1 MDNQEIVEMTADTED
16 VAVMDNRDVEIV
28 NPEDSDYDDSHKIS
42 AKEVA
47 LGSLAVIGGISVIG
61 WTVRKIKNSKLGKK
75 IAEKVKSKFGKK
87 NDDSDDFDVEIVK
100 RPELHNEGD
109 KIQ

>member
-1 MDNQEIVEMTADTED
+1 METKEIVEMTGAED
-16 VAVMDNRDVEIV
+16 VEVMDNRDAEIV
-28 NPEDSDYDDSHKIS
+28 NSESSDYDDSRKVS

-61 WTVRKIKNSKLGKK
+61 WAFKKIKNSKLGKK
-75 IAEKVKSKFGKK
+75 ISENVKSKFRNK

-109 KIQ
+109 EIQ